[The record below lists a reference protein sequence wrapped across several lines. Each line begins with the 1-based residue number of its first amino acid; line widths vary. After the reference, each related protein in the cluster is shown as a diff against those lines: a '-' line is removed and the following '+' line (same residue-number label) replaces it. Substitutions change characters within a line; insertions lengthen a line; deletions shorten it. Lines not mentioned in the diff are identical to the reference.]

1 MKRVIEEVTVPAG
14 TLLVREGEPGLLFF
28 IVREGRA
35 TVARSRQVIASL
47 GPGDFFGELALLD
60 NQPRF
65 ATVTSDTEMTLLI
78 IRRRH
83 FQRVLDATPTLARKL
98 LRSTA
103 DRLRAVDKLA
113 DR

>member
-1 MKRVIEEVTVPAG
+1 M
-14 TLLVREGEPGLLFF
+14 
-28 IVREGRA
+28 
-35 TVARSRQVIASL
+35 
-47 GPGDFFGELALLD
+47 
-60 NQPRF
+60 
-65 ATVTSDTEMTLLI
+65 TSDTEMTLLI